1 MNHKILWPVLAVLVI
16 GLVAIFYPRRA
27 TEPPAPPE
35 LPAPAPVEAP
45 EETPFLGPEPEPE
58 PPPPFVEEP
67 PPDAVPP
74 PPPPPIEEREP
85 EARAALAQVAG
96 AELVEEHLVR
106 DDLVRKLVATVD
118 NLASEAIRINSRV
131 VPAQEGLFQVEG
143 TEEEELYISPANYRR
158 YTALVQLVDAVDTNE
173 LAQAYKRYYPL
184 LQQAYEELGYPGR
197 QFHNRALEVIDHL
210 LETPVV
216 EGPIPLQQPHV
227 LYEYADPE
235 LEALS
240 SGQKALIRLGPEHG
254 EIIRRKLI
262 EFRAA
267 IEELDAAPDAG

>member
-1 MNHKILWPVLAVLVI
+1 MNHKILWPVLAVVVI

-27 TEPPAPPE
+27 TEPPPPPE
-35 LPAPAPVEAP
+35 LPTPAPVEAP

-67 PPDAVPP
+67 PPDEVPP

-85 EARAALAQVAG
+85 EARAALAQAAG
-96 AELVEEHLVR
+96 TELVEEHLVR

-118 NLASEAIRINSRV
+118 NLASEAIWINARV
-131 VPAQEGLFQVEG
+131 VPAQEGLFQVEE

-158 YTALVQLVDAVDTNE
+158 YTALVQLVDAVDTKE

-197 QFHNRALEVIDHL
+197 QFHYRALEVIDHL

-216 EGPIPLQQPHV
+216 EGPVPLQQPHV

-254 EIIRRKLI
+254 EIVRRKLI
-262 EFRAA
+262 ELRAA
-267 IEELDAAPDAG
+267 IEELDAAPEAG